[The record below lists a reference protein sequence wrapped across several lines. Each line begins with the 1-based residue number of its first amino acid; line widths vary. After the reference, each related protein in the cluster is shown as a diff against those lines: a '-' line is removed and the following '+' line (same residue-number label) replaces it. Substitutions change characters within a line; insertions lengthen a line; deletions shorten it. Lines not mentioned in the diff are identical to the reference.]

1 LGLLAGTIGL
11 PYFLLSTTSPL
22 IQAWFARSFPN
33 ASPYRLFALSN
44 LASMVALVGYP
55 FLVEPWVTTRLQ
67 AMAWSAGFAVFVV
80 LGAAAAWLS
89 LRRGDSEARAI
100 RGALA
105 ALDRGEAPPT
115 LGRQI
120 LWCALAATGSV
131 LLLTVSNHITQNVA
145 SMPLLWIAPLS
156 LYLLSFILCFDAR
169 GWYRRASFLSLTAA
183 AVGVMA
189 WTFADPDLTHELGI
203 QIGVFCGGLFI
214 ACMFCHGELVE
225 LKPAPKYLTRFYL
238 MISLGGA
245 LGAVLVGVLA
255 PLVLPAYFELGMAL
269 VLCAWLL
276 LWRVRS
282 EHPAFPILAMA
293 ALLVALGAAVFDVRR
308 FWEDTVFAA
317 RNFYGVLRVKEIGA
331 GEAHARR
338 SLVHGTILH
347 GNQYLFADWRREPTT
362 YYTAT
367 SGIGRA
373 LEALRAR
380 GRPLRVGVVG
390 LGTGTLAVYGRTGD
404 AYRFYEINPAVVEIA
419 RRDFTYLSES
429 AATIE
434 VAVGDARLVLEREA
448 PQQLDLLAID
458 AFSSDA
464 IPTHLITREALAIFR
479 RHVRPDGAIAFHVT
493 NRFLDLVPV
502 VARLALEQGM
512 LAAHISDQG
521 DEDRASR
528 SDWMLVTHDTAL
540 LAAPEIA
547 DALQPVEDKP
557 GWRLWTDDYSN
568 LIQVLE

>member
-1 LGLLAGTIGL
+1 
-11 PYFLLSTTSPL
+11 
-22 IQAWFARSFPN
+22 
-33 ASPYRLFALSN
+33 
-44 LASMVALVGYP
+44 
-55 FLVEPWVTTRLQ
+55 
-67 AMAWSAGFAVFVV
+67 
-80 LGAAAAWLS
+80 
-89 LRRGDSEARAI
+89 
-100 RGALA
+100 
-105 ALDRGEAPPT
+105 
-115 LGRQI
+115 
-120 LWCALAATGSV
+120 
-131 LLLTVSNHITQNVA
+131 
-145 SMPLLWIAPLS
+145 
-156 LYLLSFILCFDAR
+156 
-169 GWYRRASFLSLTAA
+169 
-183 AVGVMA
+183 
-189 WTFADPDLTHELGI
+189 
-203 QIGVFCGGLFI
+203 
-214 ACMFCHGELVE
+214 
-225 LKPAPKYLTRFYL
+225 
-238 MISLGGA
+238 
-245 LGAVLVGVLA
+245 
-255 PLVLPAYFELGMAL
+255 
-269 VLCAWLL
+269 
-276 LWRVRS
+276 
-282 EHPAFPILAMA
+282 
-293 ALLVALGAAVFDVRR
+293 
-308 FWEDTVFAA
+308 
-317 RNFYGVLRVKEIGA
+317 
-331 GEAHARR
+331 
-338 SLVHGTILH
+338 
-347 GNQYLFADWRREPTT
+347 
-362 YYTAT
+362 
-367 SGIGRA
+367 
-373 LEALRAR
+373 
-380 GRPLRVGVVG
+380 VGVVG

-568 LIQVLE
+568 LIQVLK